1 MIPVTGQT
9 LPLISYGGS
18 SQWAVSIQFGLI
30 AAVVSIIYK
39 EKMADKREQ
48 EEREKSETGAIIET
62 SQAPIA
68 EELEGLDEETI
79 NKHE

>member
-1 MIPVTGQT
+1 M
-9 LPLISYGGS
+9 
-18 SQWAVSIQFGLI
+18 VSLR
-30 AAVVSIIYK
+30 VSCSRLVDSIIYK

-48 EEREKSETGAIIET
+48 EEREKSETDAIIET
-62 SQAPIA
+62 SQAPIT